1 MKGTFKQKSHAGPL
15 PVTYAP
21 EFDNTPHCS
30 EEHASRYR
38 QIIGILRWAVELGR
52 LDIHFEVAMMSQY
65 QADPRTGHL
74 EALYLIVHY
83 LKKNPFKRIIFDP
96 RTVPVDENAFND
108 TADWT
113 EFYGDVNEE
122 DPPGMPEPLG
132 NPVTIT
138 CFVDASHATNKVT
151 RRSHT
156 GVMIFLNRAPT
167 LSYSKRQNTVESST
181 YGSELVAMR
190 IARDLISAL
199 RIKLKSFGIPI
210 LGPANVYAD
219 NNAVVKN
226 TSIPESTLNK
236 KHNSINYHIVREA
249 VAAKMMRIAKEDTET
264 NIADA
269 FTKLLHTNRKRELL
283 QFLKDH

>member
-1 MKGTFKQKSHAGPL
+1 M
-15 PVTYAP
+15 
-21 EFDNTPHCS
+21 
-30 EEHASRYR
+30 
-38 QIIGILRWAVELGR
+38 
-52 LDIHFEVAMMSQY
+52 
-65 QADPRTGHL
+65 
-74 EALYLIVHY
+74 
-83 LKKNPFKRIIFDP
+83 
-96 RTVPVDENAFND
+96 DENAFND

-138 CFVDASHATNKVT
+138 CFVDASHATNKIT
-151 RRSHT
+151 RQSHT

-167 LSYSKRQNTVESST
+167 LSYSKRLNTVESST

-199 RIKLKSFGIPI
+199 RIKLKSFGVPI

-226 TSIPESTLNK
+226 TR
-236 KHNSINYHIVREA
+236 YR
-249 VAAKMMRIAKEDTET
+249 D
-264 NIADA
+264 
-269 FTKLLHTNRKRELL
+269 
-283 QFLKDH
+283 